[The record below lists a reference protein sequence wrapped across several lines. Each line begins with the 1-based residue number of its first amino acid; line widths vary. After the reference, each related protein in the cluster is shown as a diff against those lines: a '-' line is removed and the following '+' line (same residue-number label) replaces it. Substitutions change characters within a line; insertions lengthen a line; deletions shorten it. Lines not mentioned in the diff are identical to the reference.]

1 MDNTHLPP
9 GGDENANRPTEQ
21 FWSEPGQPGHPGP
34 GSGGPRSSGPG
45 GPVQDGPGY
54 REPGRGGAGYG
65 GPADGESRYGQPG
78 YGGAGYGQPWPGGGP
93 GFHPQPG
100 GEPLGQHYARD
111 RRKAL
116 HWSVGLALV
125 ALLAG
130 GGAIVGVSLAGSP
143 SPMTPAGAPSAAAGP
158 AAAAGPTGQAAVLN
172 AALSSADTPAAPA
185 YLDSAGAVAGAAAG
199 TVASGPG
206 AAGASASTP
215 ARRCAR
221 ARAAARVAGRP
232 RLARRIRLF
241 CRHPLLRALALRGV
255 EGQFTFRA
263 KNGFKTLAFERGTI
277 QSVSSG
283 RSIVVR
289 SPDGTTWTWDLVSS
303 TVVRESG
310 QKTPASALAAGEQ
323 VWTGGPVTGGAKD
336 SRLIVIRPASATPS
350 PSSSPAGS

>member
-21 FWSEPGQPGHPGP
+21 FWSEPGQPGHAGP
-34 GSGGPRSSGPG
+34 GSGSPGSGS
-45 GPVQDGPGY
+45 PGY
-54 REPGRGGAGYG
+54 REPGHGGAGNGGPANGEPGYG
-65 GPADGESRYGQPG
+65 GPGH
-78 YGGAGYGQPWPGGGP
+78 GQPWPG
-93 GFHPQPG
+93 FHPRPG
-100 GEPLGQHYARD
+100 SEPLGQHYARD

-130 GGAIVGVSLAGSP
+130 GGAIVGVSLAGSS
-143 SPMTPAGAPSAAAGP
+143 SPMTPAAASSAAAGP
-158 AAAAGPTGQAAVLN
+158 ASAAAGPAGQAAVLN
-172 AALSSADTPAAPA
+172 AALSSAGTSTAPA
-185 YLDSAGAVAGAAAG
+185 YLDSAGAVAGTAAG
-199 TVASGPG
+199 TAASGPG

-232 RLARRIRLF
+232 RLARRIGLF
-241 CRHPLLRALALRGV
+241 CRHPVLRALALRGV
-255 EGQFTFRA
+255 EGQFTFRS
-263 KNGFKTLAFERGTI
+263 KKGFKTLAFERGTI
-277 QSVSSG
+277 ESVSSG
-283 RSIVVR
+283 RSIVVK

-303 TVVRESG
+303 TVVRENG
-310 QKTPASALAAGEQ
+310 QKTSTSALAAGEQ
-323 VWTGGPVTGGAKD
+323 VWTGGPVAGGAKD